1 MHYKDTLVQLRL
13 FMNDRYE
20 IPSTIKMMNMTVVLP
35 NFLTFIIIYSPLLIL
50 NSQEKLNSLDF
61 LSTIPIKFAYKRW

>member
-1 MHYKDTLVQLRL
+1 MYYKDTLVQLRL

-50 NSQEKLNSLDF
+50 NSQEKLNSIGF
-61 LSTIPIKFAYKRW
+61 LSTIQIEFVINS

>member
-1 MHYKDTLVQLRL
+1 MYYKDTLVQLRL

-50 NSQEKLNSLDF
+50 NSQEKLNSIGF
-61 LSTIPIKFAYKRW
+61 LSTIPIEFVINS

>member
-50 NSQEKLNSLDF
+50 NSQEKLNSIGF
-61 LSTIPIKFAYKRW
+61 LSTIPIEFVINS